1 MLMPGWILSCY
12 DRLIL
17 SGTIP
22 EISYSQGM
30 TKYMYQNEVRIFD
43 YPKFAEPF
51 KETIRVNAEQIAKEN
66 LKAIHPALGKFME

>member
-1 MLMPGWILSCY
+1 MELITEIYKREISCVLSCF

-17 SGTIP
+17 SGTMP

-30 TKYMYQNEVRIFD
+30 TKYMYEKGVKIFD

-51 KETIRVNAEQIAKEN
+51 K
-66 LKAIHPALGKFME
+66 